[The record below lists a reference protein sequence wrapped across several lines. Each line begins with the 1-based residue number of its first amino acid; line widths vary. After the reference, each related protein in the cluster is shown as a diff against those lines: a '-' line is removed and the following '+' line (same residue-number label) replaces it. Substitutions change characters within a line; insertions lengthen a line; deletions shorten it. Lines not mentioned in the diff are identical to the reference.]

1 MSQPLILTS
10 FDRMRFMV
18 IDDDRALVELVEA
31 MLLMAAVGG
40 VVKTTS
46 CLAAINI
53 LADRSKKVDCIIC
66 DQGMPMMN
74 GLQFLREIRAGRHAH
89 IPRDM
94 CFVMLTAQGAEEVV
108 RAALALDVHG
118 YVRKPVSKDSLVK
131 AIHRAFNRTIALKP
145 PEDYAAVEVPET

>member
-10 FDRMRFMV
+10 FDHMRFMV
-18 IDDDRALVELVEA
+18 IDDERALVELVEA

-53 LADRSKKVDCIIC
+53 LADRQKKVDCIIC
-66 DQGMPMMN
+66 DQGMPMMS
-74 GLQFLREIRAGRHAH
+74 GLQFLREIRSGRHSH

-108 RAALALDVHG
+108 RTALALDVHG

-131 AIHRAFNRTIALKP
+131 AIHRAFNRTITLKA
-145 PEDYAAVEVPET
+145 PEEYSAVEVPET

>member
-31 MLLMAAVGG
+31 MLLIAAVGG

-53 LADRSKKVDCIIC
+53 LADRQKKVDCIIC
-66 DQGMPMMN
+66 DQGMPVMS
-74 GLQFLREIRAGRHAH
+74 GLQFLQEIRSGRHSH
-89 IPRDM
+89 IPRDI
-94 CFVMLTAQGAEEVV
+94 CFIMLTAHGAEEVV
-108 RAALALDVHG
+108 RGALALDVHG
-118 YVRKPVSKDSLVK
+118 YVRKPVTKDSLVK
-131 AIHRAFNRTIALKP
+131 AIHRAFARTITLKA
-145 PEDYAAVEVPET
+145 PEAYTAVTLPET

>member
-31 MLLMAAVGG
+31 MLLVAAVGG

-53 LADRSKKVDCIIC
+53 LADRQKKVDCIIC
-66 DQGMPMMN
+66 DQGMPTIS
-74 GLQFLREIRAGRHAH
+74 GLQFLKDIRAGRHAH
-89 IPRDM
+89 IARDIY
-94 CFVMLTAQGAEEVV
+94 FLMLTAEGAEDVV

-118 YVRKPVSKDSLVK
+118 YVKKPVSKDSLVK
-131 AIHRAFNRTIALKP
+131 AIHRGFNRVITLKAP
-145 PEDYAAVEVPET
+145 AEYASVAIPQT